1 MNNTLKITLIVVAV
15 LFGAALL
22 LGGGIFLGRF
32 FMGRAAFADGRFAFN
47 PMNRFGNDTT
57 PYGWGPGMMG
67 RGFSRQ
73 YNDQVQPSRPFGMG
87 PGMMGRG
94 FSRQYDGQAQPVQPF
109 GMGPGFMGGMM
120 GRGFTEYTGDP
131 LSIEEAKEAFDSYL
145 ADLGDEDLA
154 VHEVMVFGQ
163 NAYAVIEEKSTGMMA
178 MELLVDHATSNVF
191 PEYGPNMMWNLKY
204 GMMGGRCGSS
214 GSGAC
219 CQGGYSPNSELE
231 FESMPVTLEDAKAAA
246 QSYLDT
252 NIPGAAIAE
261 EGYTFYGYYTF
272 DYEENGQM
280 AGMLSVNGYTSSV
293 WLHTW
298 HGDFITEEEFD

>member
-1 MNNTLKITLIVVAV
+1 MNKLLKITLIVVAA

-22 LGGGIFLGRF
+22 LAGGIFLGRNF
-32 FMGRAAFADGRFAFN
+32 SGRAVFADGRFPFS
-47 PMNRFGNDTT
+47 PMNRFANNWGSLNR
-57 PYGWGPGMMG
+57 GPGMMG
-67 RGFSRQ
+67 RGFSQQ
-73 YNDQVQPSRPFGMG
+73 YNDQSQPSQPFGMG

-94 FSRQYDGQAQPVQPF
+94 FFRKYDNQVQPVQPF
-109 GMGPGFMGGMM
+109 GMGPGMMGGMM

-204 GMMGGRCGSS
+204 GLMGGRRGSF
-214 GSGAC
+214 GTGWC
-219 CQGGYSPNSELE
+219 CQSGYSPNSEFE
-231 FESMPVTLEDAKAAA
+231 FEAMPVTLEEAKISA
-246 QSYLDT
+246 QAYLDQE
-252 NIPGAAIAE
+252 ISGAVIAE

-272 DYEENGQM
+272 DYEVEGEM
-280 AGMLSVNGYTSSV
+280 AGMLSVNGYTSSI
-293 WLHTW
+293 WPHTW